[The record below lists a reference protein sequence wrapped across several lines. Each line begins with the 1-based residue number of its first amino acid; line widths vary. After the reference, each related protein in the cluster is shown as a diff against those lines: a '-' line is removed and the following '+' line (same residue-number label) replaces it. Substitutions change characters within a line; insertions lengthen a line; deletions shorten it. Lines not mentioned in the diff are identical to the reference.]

1 MVITQTPMRMSFL
14 GGGTDYKEFFE
25 SVRGGVFRLQ
35 QRLTSIAM

>member
-25 SVRGGVFRLQ
+25 SVRGGGYFNCDNN
-35 QRLTSIAM
+35 